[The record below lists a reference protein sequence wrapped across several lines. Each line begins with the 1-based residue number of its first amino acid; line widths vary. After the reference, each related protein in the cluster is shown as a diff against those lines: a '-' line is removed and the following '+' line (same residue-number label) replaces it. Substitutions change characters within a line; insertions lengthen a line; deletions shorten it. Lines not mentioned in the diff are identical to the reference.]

1 MTIPHYKIVEIGGK
15 NLVVFYPQFKDDEG
29 YKIID
34 LENRFPIELK
44 NEEEYKMFLEA
55 IITSEG
61 AIKEG
66 LKTLADLVDEMSLL
80 AKGPKGDTRF
90 MWVKYADDDKGSGMS
105 DNPDG
110 KKYIGMAFNKDVETP
125 SDDPSDYK
133 WVKYVA
139 DYEGLEIG
147 GRNLLPNSEKIV
159 VNKGL
164 ERINLTTH
172 IKKGSDLIISGNYRV
187 LEGNPQALSIRIRDI
202 DGNHVDAG
210 IRNIAVND
218 TGTAHFD
225 VVFENVS
232 DDIYQIIL
240 YSDESS
246 PNDNIVEYSL
256 VSLYRSN
263 VPMDWSPAPEDFYE
277 LIDNV
282 DKAHVGLSNVQNYG
296 IASQSQA
303 ENGTSNNAYMTP
315 LRTKQAIEKLSP
327 NYVIDTEIGEDYIL
341 KKYSD
346 GTFELKGHVK
356 RTESLTTEINNTYR
370 TGNLID
376 ELIPIMDDS
385 FKLIYSNAW
394 IMNGRTNTFLAM
406 SSAGNPLSDKA
417 IRYRIMG
424 NNTSPDEDVEFI
436 IGYEAYGTW
445 S

>member
-1 MTIPHYKIVEIGGK
+1 MSFKQSLPSYKRRVSRESKLIFDKLVK
-15 NLVVFYPQFKDDEG
+15 N
-29 YKIID
+29 I
-34 LENRFPIELK
+34 
-44 NEEEYKMFLEA
+44 
-55 IITSEG
+55 
-61 AIKEG
+61 
-66 LKTLADLVDEMSLL
+66 
-80 AKGPKGDTRF
+80 
-90 MWVKYADDDKGSGMS
+90 
-105 DNPDG
+105 
-110 KKYIGMAFNKDVETP
+110 
-125 SDDPSDYK
+125 
-133 WVKYVA
+133 
-139 DYEGLEIG
+139 EIG

-385 FKLIYSNAW
+385 FKLIYSN
-394 IMNGRTNTFLAM
+394 R
-406 SSAGNPLSDKA
+406 SEE
-417 IRYRIMG
+417 RR
-424 NNTSPDEDVEFI
+424 V
-436 IGYEAYGTW
+436 
-445 S
+445 